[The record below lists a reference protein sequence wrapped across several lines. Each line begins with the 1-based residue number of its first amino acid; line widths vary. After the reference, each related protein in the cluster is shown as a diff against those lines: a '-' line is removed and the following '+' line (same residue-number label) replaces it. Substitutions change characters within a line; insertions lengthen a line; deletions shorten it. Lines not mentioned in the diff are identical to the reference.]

1 MTQESAARVEGLRE
15 RHRRRTAA
23 DLENAALDL
32 FTERGF
38 DGVTIDDIA
47 AAADVSRRT
56 FFRYFASKEDVILS
70 DHPRRLDELQAEL
83 DRRPADEPALTALRH
98 AILSLV
104 STYEENRDHMVRRFR
119 LLTTTP
125 ALEARS
131 LCLQRNWE
139 TSVTEMLAA
148 RMGVDPAQ
156 DLRPGVVAATTMA
169 AMRVATANWLA
180 GGGQGDL
187 PAIVADALDLLDGGL
202 QAAATPE
209 PEPAPPRRRPASSRP
224 GGSVRRRAH

>member
-1 MTQESAARVEGLRE
+1 MTHESAAPVEGLRE

-23 DLENAALDL
+23 DLEEAALTL
-32 FTERGF
+32 FSDRGF
-38 DGVTIDDIA
+38 DAVTIDDIA

-70 DHPRRLDELQAEL
+70 DHPKRLDELQAEL
-83 DRRPADEPALTALRH
+83 DRRPDDEPALTALRH
-98 AILSLV
+98 AIMSMV
-104 STYEENRDHMVRRFR
+104 STYEEEREHMLRRFR
-119 LLTTTP
+119 LMTMTP

-139 TSVTEMLAA
+139 TAVTEMLAA
-148 RMGVDPAQ
+148 RMGVDPAR

-187 PAIVADALDLLDGGL
+187 PAIVATALDLLDGGL
-202 QAAATPE
+202 QAAA
-209 PEPAPPRRRPASSRP
+209 APPVVRRHSSSGRPAASA
-224 GGSVRRRAH
+224 RAGAR

>member
-15 RHRRRTAA
+15 RHRKRTAA
-23 DLENAALDL
+23 DLEAAALDL
-32 FTERGF
+32 FSEKGF
-38 DGVTIDDIA
+38 DAVTIDDIA

-70 DHPRRLDELQAEL
+70 DHPKRLDELEAAL

-98 AILSLV
+98 AIMSMAGA
-104 STYEENRDHMVRRFR
+104 YEDEREHMVRRFS
-119 LLTTTP
+119 LMTTTP

-139 TSVTEMLAA
+139 TAVTEMLAA
-148 RMGVDPAQ
+148 RMGVDPAK

-187 PAIVADALDLLDGGL
+187 PVIVAEALDLLDGGL
-202 QAAATPE
+202 QAAAS
-209 PEPAPPRRRPASSRP
+209 PPGRRRSPSSRP
-224 GGSVRRRAH
+224 AAPARARAR

>member
-1 MTQESAARVEGLRE
+1 MTDEDAAPVEGLRE
-15 RHRRRTAA
+15 RHRKRTAA
-23 DLENAALDL
+23 DLEEAALAL
-32 FTERGF
+32 FSARGF
-38 DGVTIDDIA
+38 DAVTIDDIA

-70 DHPRRLDELQAEL
+70 DHPKRLDELEAAL

-98 AILSLV
+98 AVMSMAD
-104 STYEENRDHMVRRFR
+104 TYGEERERMLRRFS
-119 LLTTTP
+119 LMTATP

-139 TSVTEMLAA
+139 TAVTQMLAA

-180 GGGQGDL
+180 GGGRSDL
-187 PAIVADALDLLDGGL
+187 PIIVASALDLLDGGL
-202 QAAATPE
+202 QAAA
-209 PEPAPPRRRPASSRP
+209 APMLARRRPASSRP
-224 GGSVRRRAH
+224 GAPIRARAN

>member
-1 MTQESAARVEGLRE
+1 MTHESAAPVEGLRE
-15 RHRRRTAA
+15 RHRKRTAA
-23 DLENAALDL
+23 DLEEAALTL
-32 FTERGF
+32 FSERGF
-38 DGVTIDDIA
+38 DAVTIDDIA

-70 DHPRRLDELQAEL
+70 DHPKRLDELEAAL

-98 AILSLV
+98 AIMSLV
-104 STYEENRDHMVRRFR
+104 GSMEEQREHMVRRFS
-119 LLTTTP
+119 LMTTTP

-139 TSVTEMLAA
+139 TAVTGMLAT
-148 RMGVDPAQ
+148 RMGVDPAK

-180 GGGQGDL
+180 GGGRGDL
-187 PAIVADALDLLDGGL
+187 PEIVAAGLDLLDGGL
-202 QAAATPE
+202 QAAATP
-209 PEPAPPRRRPASSRP
+209 PA
-224 GGSVRRRAH
+224 VRRRSAASRPSPPARARAR

>member
-1 MTQESAARVEGLRE
+1 MTPQTAAPAEGLRE
-15 RHRRRTAA
+15 RHRKRTAA
-23 DLENAALDL
+23 DLEEAALAL

-38 DGVTIDDIA
+38 DAVTVDDIA

-70 DHPRRLDELQAEL
+70 DHPKRLDELQAAL
-83 DRRPADEPALTALRH
+83 DQRPVDEPAMTALRQ
-98 AILSLV
+98 AIMSLAGM
-104 STYEENRDHMVRRFR
+104 SLAGTLEEDRERMLRRFR
-119 LLTTTP
+119 LVTATS

-139 TSVTEMLAA
+139 TAVTEMLAA
-148 RMGVDPAQ
+148 RMGVDPAK

-180 GGGQGDL
+180 GGGKGDVM
-187 PAIVADALDLLDGGL
+187 AIVAAGLDLLDGGL
-202 QAAATPE
+202 QAAA
-209 PEPAPPRRRPASSRP
+209 RP
-224 GGSVRRRAH
+224 GLSAPGPTRAR

>member
-1 MTQESAARVEGLRE
+1 MTKESAAPVEGLRE

-23 DLENAALDL
+23 ELEEAALAL
-32 FTERGF
+32 FTEKGF
-38 DGVTIDDIA
+38 DAVTIDDIA

-70 DHPRRLDELQAEL
+70 DHPKRLGELQVAL
-83 DRRPADEPALTALRH
+83 DRRPDDEPALTALRH
-98 AILSLV
+98 AILSLADRF
-104 STYEENRDHMVRRFR
+104 EEQRDHMLRRFR
-119 LLTTTP
+119 LVTTTP

-139 TSVTEMLAA
+139 TSVTAMLAE
-148 RMGVDPAQ
+148 RMGVDPAK

-169 AMRVATANWLA
+169 AMRVATVNWLA

-187 PAIVADALDLLDGGL
+187 PAIVAASLDLLDGGL
-202 QAAATPE
+202 QAAAAP
-209 PEPAPPRRRPASSRP
+209 PPRRRGGSSRP
-224 GGSVRRRAH
+224 AAPSRARAH

>member
-1 MTQESAARVEGLRE
+1 MTPSTVAPAEGLRE
-15 RHRRRTAA
+15 RHRKRTAA
-23 DLENAALDL
+23 DLEEAALAL
-32 FTERGF
+32 FCERGF
-38 DGVTIDDIA
+38 DAVTVDDIA

-70 DHPRRLDELQAEL
+70 DHPKRLGELQAAL
-83 DRRPADEPALTALRH
+83 DRRPTDEPALTALRH
-98 AILSLV
+98 AILSLAG
-104 STYEENRDHMVRRFR
+104 SFEDQRDHMLRRFR
-119 LLTTTP
+119 LVTTTP

-139 TSVTEMLAA
+139 TAVTAMLAE
-148 RMGVDPAQ
+148 RTGVDPAK

-187 PAIVADALDLLDGGL
+187 PAIAAAALDLLDGGL
-202 QAAATPE
+202 QAA
-209 PEPAPPRRRPASSRP
+209 
-224 GGSVRRRAH
+224 

>member
-1 MTQESAARVEGLRE
+1 MTKETAAPVEGLRE
-15 RHRRRTAA
+15 RHRKRTAA
-23 DLENAALDL
+23 DLEEAALQL
-32 FTERGF
+32 FCEKGF
-38 DGVTIDDIA
+38 DAVTIDDIA

-70 DHPRRLDELQAEL
+70 DHPKRLGELQAAL

-98 AILSLV
+98 AILSLAG
-104 STYEENRDHMVRRFR
+104 SFEEQRDQMLRRFR
-119 LLTTTP
+119 LVTETP

-139 TSVTEMLAA
+139 TGVTGMLAG
-148 RMGVDPAQ
+148 RMGVDPAK

-169 AMRVATANWLA
+169 AMRIATANWLA

-187 PAIVADALDLLDGGL
+187 PAIVASSLDLLDGGL
-202 QAAATPE
+202 QAASE
-209 PEPAPPRRRPASSRP
+209 QPARRRPPTNRP
-224 GGSVRRRAH
+224 GAPARTRAR

>member
-1 MTQESAARVEGLRE
+1 MTDDSAVPAEGLRE
-15 RHRRRTAA
+15 RHRKRTAA
-23 DLENAALDL
+23 DLEEAALRL
-32 FTERGF
+32 FSEKGF
-38 DGVTIDDIA
+38 DAVTIDDIA

-70 DHPRRLDELQAEL
+70 DHPKRLGELQAAL

-98 AILSLV
+98 AILSLAG
-104 STYEENRDHMVRRFR
+104 SFEDQRDHMLRRFR
-119 LLTTTP
+119 LVTATP

-139 TSVTEMLAA
+139 TAVTGMLAQ
-148 RMGVDPAQ
+148 RMGADPAK

-169 AMRVATANWLA
+169 AMRMATNNWLT
-180 GGGQGDL
+180 GGGEGDL

-202 QAAATPE
+202 QTVSSASA
-209 PEPAPPRRRPASSRP
+209 RRRSVSTRPASSPRS
-224 GGSVRRRAH
+224 GVR